1 MIAEH
6 KINLTPIGTVRNQIN
21 DTKHKDWQLV
31 TSQIVIKKDLEAAL
45 DGIEGFSHLIIIYWM
60 HKLPPNQHPPSKV
73 HPKGNQSLP
82 LTGVFATRSP
92 TRPNPIGMTV
102 VKLLGH
108 RENILEV
115 VGLDAVNNT
124 PVLDIK
130 PYIPSH
136 DSISEAT
143 TPEWLHPG

>member
-1 MIAEH
+1 MVEH
-6 KINLTPIGTVRNQIN
+6 KINLIPIGIVRNQIN
-21 DTKHKDWQLV
+21 DTKCHDWQSV
-31 TSQIVIKKDLEAAL
+31 ISQIVINKSLEAAL

-60 HKLPPNQHPPSKV
+60 HRRPSNQQPATKV
-73 HPKGNQSLP
+73 HPKGDQSLP

-92 TRPNPIGMTV
+92 ARPNPLGMTV
-102 VKLLGH
+102 VKLLER

-115 VGLDAVNNT
+115 VGLDAVNDT

-136 DSISEAT
+136 DSVSEAT
-143 TPEWLHPG
+143 TPGWLHPC